1 MSEQNE
7 DRTEFVLPAKLPR
20 PAAGANG
27 LVEELTRRQTSA
39 VQSERRKHPR
49 VRVGCPAYVTPLDDN
64 YEQVADA
71 YVVVVRD
78 ISDGGISVFFLSSR
92 PFPYEYMR
100 VDIPVGDV
108 MLRAVAEVLKRDR
121 SDCFHEI
128 AGQFVARLQD
138 VPLEEIKVG
147 RSSEEETCR

>member
-1 MSEQNE
+1 M
-7 DRTEFVLPAKLPR
+7 
-20 PAAGANG
+20 
-27 LVEELTRRQTSA
+27 
-39 VQSERRKHPR
+39 
-49 VRVGCPAYVTPLDDN
+49 TPLDDKF
-64 YEQVADA
+64 EQVAPA

-100 VDIPVGDV
+100 VDIPVGDM

-128 AGQFVARLQD
+128 AGQFLARLED
-138 VPLEEIKVG
+138 VPAEDIMG
-147 RSSEEETCR
+147 NNSCQ